1 MSNISK
7 EIEDICKLYNI
18 KFDPT
23 LSEDFIRK
31 FKNKVNWHNISIHQK
46 LSEDFIR
53 EFKDEIDWY
62 YISMYQKLSES
73 LIREFKDEVNWY
85 YISRHQKL
93 SENFI
98 KKFKDRVHW
107 NRISE
112 YQKLSEN
119 FIRESKDKVS
129 WYCIPVYQKLSED
142 FIKEFKDRVD
152 WHYISKYQ
160 ELSENFI
167 REFKDEVNWY
177 NISAYQNLSK
187 NFRKEFNLKILDWI
201 IISPHQK
208 RSWLLTSIK
217 EKLKYIKENTN
228 YEIID
233 DKYIIAYKSVR
244 DDYYSVYNFQYKY
257 DIGKTY
263 RSHCDCNLTDE
274 NSFGL
279 SAWTK
284 ERAYKYYSKGKIL
297 KVQIP
302 ISKVGAI
309 VHNNNKIRCFEL
321 KVLEETE

>member
-1 MSNISK
+1 MHHISK
-7 EIEDICKLYNI
+7 EIEDICKEHSI
-18 KFDPT
+18 PFDPT
-23 LSEDFIRK
+23 LSEDFIREFKDRVNWDHVSRYQKLSENFIREFKGEVSWFYISEYQKLSENFIKEFKDRVYWDYISMFQKLSEDFIRK
-31 FKNKVNWHNISIHQK
+31 FKNRVEWDHISEYQN

-53 EFKDEIDWY
+53 EFKDEVDWY
-62 YISMYQKLSES
+62 YISRYQKLS
-73 LIREFKDEVNWY
+73 KD
-85 YISRHQKL
+85 
-93 SENFI
+93 
-98 KKFKDRVHW
+98 
-107 NRISE
+107 
-112 YQKLSEN
+112 
-119 FIRESKDKVS
+119 
-129 WYCIPVYQKLSED
+129 
-142 FIKEFKDRVD
+142 
-152 WHYISKYQ
+152 
-160 ELSENFI
+160 
-167 REFKDEVNWY
+167 
-177 NISAYQNLSK
+177 
-187 NFRKEFNLKILDWI
+187 FRKEFNITI
-201 IISPHQK
+201 PNS
-208 RSWLLTSIK
+208 SWLYTTTK

-244 DDYYSVYNFQYKY
+244 DDYCSVINFQYKY

-321 KVLEETE
+321 KVLEEIELDSR